1 MITEEQYNN
10 LLDHLYNKGIEDP
23 EALIMEMSDE
33 ELIELVEG
41 FKPLD
46 HEKEGL
52 VHNKLD
58 HLQRDM
64 QVSHARIKELKRKPF
79 SKFRPKVQAELQSV
93 AKSALK
99 KGNLAKNAATALI
112 RTNNDKIEK
121 SHEREANIRKQIDTI
136 SPNNNIRRLTREEF
150 DCLLDYLLDEGYAT
164 DVKSGIKIVDCM
176 SEEWAAD
183 VLEEKYV
190 RGVSVGKK
198 KGKGSD
204 GQGPEENQRKREST
218 LSGGFRSK
226 RGERR
231 EGRDNARGG
240 FR

>member
-1 MITEEQYNN
+1 MITEEQYND
-10 LLDHLYNKGIEDP
+10 LLEHLYNEGIEDP

-41 FKPLD
+41 YIDYNKGILPSGNTPRMKASYKAMGNSTP
-46 HEKEGL
+46 ESGL
-52 VHNKLD
+52 MNSSDLKKRKRGNKID
-58 HLQRDM
+58 IIDRRMTNIQSDKDKRDTLKNAKNKI
-64 QVSHARIKELKRKPF
+64 VSLKR
-79 SKFRPKVQAELQSV
+79 
-93 AKSALK
+93 
-99 KGNLAKNAATALI
+99 
-112 RTNNDKIEK
+112 
-121 SHEREANIRKQIDTI
+121 
-136 SPNNNIRRLTREEF
+136 EEVEI
-150 DCLLDYLLDEGYAT
+150 LLDYLLAEGYVNDETSAL
-164 DVKSGIKIVDCM
+164 KIVDCM
-176 SEEWAAD
+176 SEGWITD

-190 RGVSVGKK
+190 RGVSVGPK

-204 GQGPEENQRKREST
+204 GQGSEENQRKREST